1 MSQPKWPAAR
11 LRRPS
16 RLLAPLV
23 NVDGAALTIEAEGV
37 NHGCPA
43 ALGSPWFVLRLLGGV
58 GVMRKKLLVICGL
71 FVLVGTI
78 AVAAVLGT
86 AGIGKAASTNTCAL
100 VGPSPG
106 TPNCLTVGV
115 FPGQLSP
122 TGQGLLVAKFVNQGS
137 STATHTTITV
147 KLPTNVSAVSVSPSA
162 LCSAPAATI
171 TCSFGNIAGFGTAKV
186 SVVFSTSA
194 AAGTTLSGI
203 SANVA
208 YAEGNGN
215 SGTPSNDSFSASGN
229 SISVVN
235 GTSQAGNCTTTTGT
249 NLLSTNLNGQTT
261 KVNTLSSLLPG
272 LPCTP
277 IAAGV
282 ELNDGTRTCGA
293 AKCTSPVSMVILPTT
308 GTATLIIPVSAL
320 ASGMNASKFVLYWFT
335 ETGLTGTP
343 LMKCSDTEAL
353 PPVGPKPTPGT
364 DTCIQSQTDL
374 KIGNVKYIQDDLK
387 IFGVSLVDAKFI
399 G

>member
-1 MSQPKWPAAR
+1 MGVLR
-11 LRRPS
+11 LS
-16 RLLAPLV
+16 
-23 NVDGAALTIEAEGV
+23 GA
-37 NHGCPA
+37 H
-43 ALGSPWFVLRLLGGV
+43 SFVLRLLGGV
-58 GVMRKKLLVICGL
+58 DVMRKKLLVICGL
-71 FVLVGTI
+71 FALVGTI
-78 AVAAVLGT
+78 AVAAVLGI
-86 AGIGKAASTNTCAL
+86 AGTGKAASTNTCAL
-100 VGPSPG
+100 VGGAP
-106 TPNCLTVGV
+106 TCLTVGV

-171 TCSFGNIAGFGTAKV
+171 TCSFGNVAGFGTAKV

-215 SGTPSNDSFSASGN
+215 SGTPSNDSFTASGN

-249 NLLSTNLNGQTT
+249 NLLNTSLNGQTT
-261 KVNTLSSLLPG
+261 SVNTLSSLLPG

-343 LMKCSDTEAL
+343 LMKCSVTEAL
-353 PPVGPKPTPGT
+353 LPVGPKPTPGT